1 MTDRPELEVMAA
13 TLEASGQYRVLR
25 RLTPRSWRNEK
36 PGIETRTALFVDVET
51 TGLDAKTDE
60 IIELAMVPFKYTL
73 EGNIVGVG
81 HGLDRLRQ
89 PNRPIPQE
97 IIALT
102 GITPAM
108 VKGQSIDIEE
118 VEQLLMEASLVI
130 AHNAGFDR
138 RFAERLVPAFANKPW
153 ACSMTEIDWNTEGF
167 ESTKLA
173 YLANANG
180 FFYERHRASHDCA
193 AAVELLSRTLPRA
206 GVPAMKQ
213 LLAHARVDSCRIWAE
228 NSPFDV
234 KEALKARGYRWNGD
248 DNGKPRSW
256 YVDVP
261 AHKREEELAFLRSQI
276 YKRAVD
282 LKVVTIT
289 AFERH
294 SDRV

>member
-1 MTDRPELEVMAA
+1 
-13 TLEASGQYRVLR
+13 
-25 RLTPRSWRNEK
+25 
-36 PGIETRTALFVDVET
+36 
-51 TGLDAKTDE
+51 
-60 IIELAMVPFKYTL
+60 
-73 EGNIVGVG
+73 
-81 HGLDRLRQ
+81 
-89 PNRPIPQE
+89 
-97 IIALT
+97 
-102 GITPAM
+102 
-108 VKGQSIDIEE
+108 
-118 VEQLLMEASLVI
+118 
-130 AHNAGFDR
+130 
-138 RFAERLVPAFANKPW
+138 
-153 ACSMTEIDWNTEGF
+153 
-167 ESTKLA
+167 
-173 YLANANG
+173 
-180 FFYERHRASHDCA
+180 
-193 AAVELLSRTLPRA
+193 
-206 GVPAMKQ
+206 MKQ